1 MLLKGVVR
9 CIIRIGIVYI
19 NVSHPLAFVE
29 ELNKWNR
36 AKRVVVFNDGFRGND
51 GVNSFVNEKIES
63 TPDFV

>member
-9 CIIRIGIVYI
+9 LYI

-63 TPDFV
+63 TPKFV